1 MGCKLNGARVSPTQ
15 VDSFFFTHE
24 IVLSLLFEKSY
35 IIKMEHLLVSYLA
48 QDLTLK
54 IVRGLFS
61 AGVPRHLRDLARD
74 YAASPAGVA
83 DVINRLKDA
92 GVVAETKQGN
102 RRLISLK
109 MSEREREALASLFAV
124 YESQLV
130 RTRAK
135 RINRQPDRIANKF
148 KDMDEM
154 YEFYRTAK
162 RRHQ

>member
-1 MGCKLNGARVSPTQ
+1 M
-15 VDSFFFTHE
+15 
-24 IVLSLLFEKSY
+24 FEKSY
-35 IIKMEHLLVSYLA
+35 NVSMEHLLVSHLA
-48 QDLTLK
+48 QDLTFK

-61 AGVPRHLRDLARD
+61 GGGPRHIRDLARD

-92 GVVAETKQGN
+92 GVVIETRQGN

-109 MSEREREALASLFAV
+109 MSEREREALESLFAV
-124 YESQLV
+124 YESQRV

-135 RINRQPDRIANKF
+135 RINLHPDRVANKL

-162 RRHQ
+162 RSHR

>member
-1 MGCKLNGARVSPTQ
+1 MGGKLNGARVSPTQ

-24 IVLSLLFEKSY
+24 IALSLLFEKSY
-35 IIKMEHLLVSYLA
+35 ILKMEHLLVSYLA

>member
-1 MGCKLNGARVSPTQ
+1 M
-15 VDSFFFTHE
+15 
-24 IVLSLLFEKSY
+24 FEKAY
-35 IIKMEHLLVSYLA
+35 NIGMDHLLVSHLA
-48 QDLTLK
+48 QDLTFK

-61 AGVPRHLRDLARD
+61 GGAPRHIRDLARD

-92 GVVAETKQGN
+92 GVVIETRTGN

-109 MSEREREALASLFAV
+109 MSERERESLASLFAV
-124 YESQLV
+124 YESQRV

-135 RINRQPDRIANKF
+135 RINRHPDRIANKL

-154 YEFYRTAK
+154 YEFHRTAK
-162 RRHQ
+162 RRPR

>member
-1 MGCKLNGARVSPTQ
+1 MGGKLNRARVSPTQ

-24 IVLSLLFEKSY
+24 IALSLLFEKSY

>member
-1 MGCKLNGARVSPTQ
+1 M
-15 VDSFFFTHE
+15 
-24 IVLSLLFEKSY
+24 FEKSY
-35 IIKMEHLLVSYLA
+35 NLRMDHLLVSYLA
-48 QDLTLK
+48 QDLTFK
-54 IVRGLFS
+54 IVRGLIS
-61 AGVPRHLRDLARD
+61 DRAPRHLRDLARD

-92 GVVAETKQGN
+92 GVVIETRQGN

-109 MSEREREALASLFAV
+109 MSDRERESLVSLFAV
-124 YESQLV
+124 YESQRV

-135 RINRQPDRIANKF
+135 RINRHPDRIANKL

-154 YEFYRTAK
+154 YEFYQMAK

>member
-1 MGCKLNGARVSPTQ
+1 M
-15 VDSFFFTHE
+15 
-24 IVLSLLFEKSY
+24 FEKSY
-35 IIKMEHLLVSYLA
+35 NASMEHLLVSHLA
-48 QDLTLK
+48 QDLTFK

-61 AGVPRHLRDLARD
+61 GGGPRHIRDLARD

-92 GVVAETKQGN
+92 GVVIETRQGN
-102 RRLISLK
+102 RRLVSLK
-109 MSEREREALASLFAV
+109 MSEREREALESLFAV
-124 YESQLV
+124 YESQRV

-135 RINRQPDRIANKF
+135 RINRHPDRIANKL

-162 RRHQ
+162 RSHR

>member
-1 MGCKLNGARVSPTQ
+1 M
-15 VDSFFFTHE
+15 
-24 IVLSLLFEKSY
+24 FEKSY
-35 IIKMEHLLVSYLA
+35 NVSMDHLLVSYLA
-48 QDLTLK
+48 QDLTFK
-54 IVRGLFS
+54 IVRGLIS
-61 AGVPRHLRDLARD
+61 DRAPRHLRDLARD

-92 GVVAETKQGN
+92 GVVIETRQGN

-109 MSEREREALASLFAV
+109 MSDRERESLVSLFAV
-124 YESQLV
+124 YESQRV

-135 RINRQPDRIANKF
+135 RINRHPDRIANKL

-154 YEFYRTAK
+154 YEFYQMAK

>member
-1 MGCKLNGARVSPTQ
+1 
-15 VDSFFFTHE
+15 
-24 IVLSLLFEKSY
+24 
-35 IIKMEHLLVSYLA
+35 MEHLLVSYLA

-61 AGVPRHLRDLARD
+61 AGAPRHLRDLARD

-162 RRHQ
+162 RRHR